1 MQRLNKLYTAH
12 IALILAQVVYAM
24 NYSIAKD
31 LMPNFIQPF
40 ALVFMRITGAAIL
53 FWLLSLF
60 TIKEKVA
67 RKDMKKFL
75 WLALFGVVINQV
87 FFIWGLSLTKPINS
101 AIIMIS
107 NPIMVFIFTL
117 IVLKE
122 KITVPKISGLFFAM
136 AGAYIIL
143 RYRGNFELGS
153 NTILGDLMTL
163 VNSASWAIFVVMSKP
178 LYARYSTVTVM
189 KWLFLIGSIYIIP
202 VGSYDMLYTNW
213 HLFTN
218 HAWLA
223 AGFVVVATTFLAYL
237 LNIYGL
243 KQLSPNVVSMYIYL
257 QPFLASLFAISL
269 GKDKL
274 DLTKIIAGIFI
285 ILGLY
290 LVTLK
295 RNKTAN
301 D

>member
-1 MQRLNKLYTAH
+1 LQRLNKLYTAH

>member
-1 MQRLNKLYTAH
+1 MNKANLGH
-12 IALILAQVVYAM
+12 IALLIAQVIYAM

-31 LMPNFIQPF
+31 LMPIFLQLL
-40 ALVFMRITGAAIL
+40 ALVFMRITGAAVL
-53 FWLLSLF
+53 FWILSLF
-60 TIKEKVA
+60 TKNEKIEKE
-67 RKDMKKFL
+67 DMKKFF
-75 WLALFGVVINQV
+75 WLTLFGVVINQV

-117 IVLKE
+117 IVFKE
-122 KITVPKISGLFFAM
+122 RITIPKVSGLLLAVG
-136 AGAYIIL
+136 GAYIIL
-143 RYRGNFELGS
+143 RYRGNFQLGS
-153 NTILGDLMTL
+153 DTIAGDLMTL

-178 LYARYSTVTVM
+178 LYAKYSTVTVM
-189 KWLFLIGSIYIIP
+189 KWMFLIGSVYILPI
-202 VGSYDMLYTNW
+202 GGYDMLHTNW
-213 HLFTN
+213 SAFTSD
-218 HAWLA
+218 AVFA
-223 AGFVVVATTFLAYL
+223 AGFVVIATTFLAYL

-243 KQLSPNVVSMYIYL
+243 QQLSPNVVSMYIYL

-269 GKDKL
+269 GKDRL

-295 RNKTAN
+295 PKKQVH